1 MNDISILL
9 KIGGAGI
16 ILVILDKVL
25 TSSGKSDIAAITNI
39 AGVVI
44 ILLMIVS
51 IIGDLFNTVK
61 TMFVM
66 FLKTDL
72 TLIILPLR
80 KNQEVSVDTV
90 VL

>member
-16 ILVILDKVL
+16 ILVVLDKVL
-25 TSSGKSDIAAITNI
+25 TSSGKGEIAAITNI

-51 IIGDLFNTVK
+51 IIGDLFTTVK
-61 TMFVM
+61 TMFIM
-66 FLKTDL
+66 
-72 TLIILPLR
+72 
-80 KNQEVSVDTV
+80 
-90 VL
+90 

>member
-16 ILVILDKVL
+16 ILVVLDKVF
-25 TSSGKSDIAAITNI
+25 TSSGKGEIAAITNI

-51 IIGDLFNTVK
+51 IIGDLFSTVK
-61 TMFVM
+61 TMFIM
-66 FLKTDL
+66 
-72 TLIILPLR
+72 
-80 KNQEVSVDTV
+80 
-90 VL
+90 

>member
-1 MNDISILL
+1 MLDFSILF

-16 ILVILDKVL
+16 LLVVLDKVL
-25 TSSGKSDIAAITNI
+25 TSSGKGEIAAITNI
-39 AGVVI
+39 AGIVI

-66 FLKTDL
+66 
-72 TLIILPLR
+72 
-80 KNQEVSVDTV
+80 
-90 VL
+90 

>member
-1 MNDISILL
+1 MHDISILF

-16 ILVILDKVL
+16 LLVVLDKVL
-25 TSSGKSDIAAITNI
+25 TSSGKAEIAAITNI

-51 IIGDLFNTVK
+51 LIGDLFGTVK

-66 FLKTDL
+66 
-72 TLIILPLR
+72 
-80 KNQEVSVDTV
+80 
-90 VL
+90 

>member
-51 IIGDLFNTVK
+51 IIGDLFSTVK

-66 FLKTDL
+66 
-72 TLIILPLR
+72 
-80 KNQEVSVDTV
+80 
-90 VL
+90 

>member
-1 MNDISILL
+1 MKRIIIKPCIGGEKMNDISILL

-16 ILVILDKVL
+16 ILVILDRVL

-51 IIGDLFNTVK
+51 IIGDLFSTVK
-61 TMFVM
+61 TMFIM
-66 FLKTDL
+66 
-72 TLIILPLR
+72 
-80 KNQEVSVDTV
+80 
-90 VL
+90 

>member
-16 ILVILDKVL
+16 ILVVLDKVL
-25 TSSGKSDIAAITNI
+25 TSSGKGEIAAITNI

-51 IIGDLFNTVK
+51 IIGDLFGTLK
-61 TMFVM
+61 TMFIM
-66 FLKTDL
+66 
-72 TLIILPLR
+72 
-80 KNQEVSVDTV
+80 
-90 VL
+90 

>member
-25 TSSGKSDIAAITNI
+25 SSSGKSDIAAITNI

-51 IIGDLFNTVK
+51 IIGDLFSTVK

-66 FLKTDL
+66 
-72 TLIILPLR
+72 
-80 KNQEVSVDTV
+80 
-90 VL
+90 

>member
-1 MNDISILL
+1 MKKSEVGGEKMNDISILL

-25 TSSGKSDIAAITNI
+25 SSSGKSDIAAITNI

-51 IIGDLFNTVK
+51 IIGDLFSTVK

-66 FLKTDL
+66 
-72 TLIILPLR
+72 
-80 KNQEVSVDTV
+80 
-90 VL
+90 